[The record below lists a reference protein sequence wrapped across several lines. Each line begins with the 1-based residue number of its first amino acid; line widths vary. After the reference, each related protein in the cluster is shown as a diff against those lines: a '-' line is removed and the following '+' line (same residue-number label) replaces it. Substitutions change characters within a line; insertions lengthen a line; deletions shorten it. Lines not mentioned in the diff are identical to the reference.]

1 MKLENIFEN
10 DLIIVS
16 DTKKDY
22 DLRYVIEN
30 KKDHKINF
38 YLNGLDDYLEIDK
51 NSWLG
56 LFNGEY
62 SKIIIDSLI
71 NEDYTWNYIYE

>member
-1 MKLENIFEN
+1 MEKIFEN

-22 DLRYVIEN
+22 DFRYVIEN

-38 YLNGLDDYLEIDK
+38 YLNDLDDYLER
-51 NSWLG
+51 
-56 LFNGEY
+56 
-62 SKIIIDSLI
+62 
-71 NEDYTWNYIYE
+71 

>member
-1 MKLENIFEN
+1 MEKIFEN

-16 DTKKDY
+16 DTKKDC
-22 DLRYVIEN
+22 DFRYVIEN

-51 NSWLG
+51 NNWLG

-62 SKIIIDSLI
+62 SKSIIDSLI
-71 NEDYTWNYIYE
+71 NEDYIWNYIYE

>member
-1 MKLENIFEN
+1 MEKIFEN

-51 NSWLG
+51 NNWLG

>member
-1 MKLENIFEN
+1 MEKIFEN

>member
-1 MKLENIFEN
+1 MKLENVFEN

-51 NSWLG
+51 NNWLG

-62 SKIIIDSLI
+62 SKSIIDSLI

>member
-71 NEDYTWNYIYE
+71 NEDYTWNYIYD

>member
-22 DLRYVIEN
+22 DFRYVIEN

-62 SKIIIDSLI
+62 SKSIIDSLI